1 VTAALHP
8 ENFEISEERLAAAP
22 PAVRNLLF
30 FLINEVTRLRK
41 RVEEIEAELGED
53 SSNSNKP
60 PSTDSPC

>member
-8 ENFEISEERLAAAP
+8 ENFEISEECLAAAP